1 MAAMMAGLGDRA
13 PAVLERLVE
22 SLEERHGSG
31 PVALSG
37 VAFVG
42 TAQVP

>member
-1 MAAMMAGLGDRA
+1 MAAMLAGLGDRA
-13 PAVLERLVE
+13 PTVLERLVE

-31 PVALSG
+31 PIALSG
-37 VAFVG
+37 ATFVG